1 MRITN
6 SVILRGYNRDLNR
19 LATMKNQCE
28 KRITST
34 RKFSRASEAPLSAA
48 KALNVRRSLYNLTQ
62 YQENLKTANKF
73 YTEAETSLLQVSDQM
88 ALVRETLVA
97 ACNTTKDNEEY
108 AIYAEQLE
116 NTAKKLVSVFN
127 TDSAGRAIFG
137 GESDSSHPFTLQED
151 STGHISTVLYHGVP
165 VNALSDYKGFPY
177 SNPVTVD
184 VGLGMD
190 MDQKTQAVDPQ
201 SVLDISFNGAKITG
215 CGAERGTADIDLSSI
230 KPDRKYCLDIYAG
243 SYKKTIEFTGQKA
256 GTVEDPD
263 NPGQFLNEYEANV
276 KVIND
281 VLKEAFKKEVAYD
294 RIKQPAIDGQGVI
307 YSEGSIVN
315 AVNNE
320 YHKTA
325 EKLTV
330 DNDAGYTDKFKLNFA
345 SLEEG
350 KDYSIDVTRGSI
362 TKSIKFKA
370 SANPDPNTRNLETIA
385 TVQAKLDEA
394 FGTDEQGNSL
404 VAVSK
409 NPVTMGTFSAE
420 GAVVTVQDSMK
431 MTGTGNVRGATVES
445 THYDQIDLIRFN
457 NGTNYTVNIDGAKIT
472 FKGGATTEDT
482 RKNLQAAVDGA
493 GLTVSQVMGD
503 KKSVYITKGA
513 PDNYVKITEVAKS
526 NVGSAE
532 TAITPTKGAT
542 YKVDLNMTE
551 GTEYSL
557 KVIYGNRTKLVSF
570 TAGADAASTA
580 NKIQGALAN
589 AFGQTGVHNKI
600 EIDADGNVTTYDGN
614 PVAVT
619 SMEQGTKKDPVVA
632 ERDVIYS
639 NNYIQLTIDAAR
651 ALRAGDIDYANGC
664 IDRIVQ
670 ANEHLLVQIADL
682 GCNEDF
688 IDFNIEKL
696 TTRELNLSE
705 RQNDL
710 EVTEAEKEITLWK
723 TYEALYNA
731 CLQMSSSV
739 VPNSI
744 FNYIR

>member
-97 ACNTTKDNEEY
+97 ACNTTKDSQEY

-151 STGHISTVLYHGVP
+151 STGHVSTVLYHGVP
-165 VNALSDYKGFPY
+165 VNALNDYKGFPY
-177 SNPVTVD
+177 SNAVTVD

-190 MDQKTQAVDPQ
+190 MDQKTQEVDPQ

-215 CGAERGTADIDLSSI
+215 CGAERGTADIDLNSI
-230 KPDRKYCLDIYAG
+230 KPDRKYCIDVYAG
-243 SYKKTIEFTGQKA
+243 SFKKTIEFTGKA
-256 GTVEDPD
+256 THED
-263 NPGQFLNEYEANV
+263 NV
-276 KVIND
+276 KEINAA
-281 VLKEAFKKEVAYD
+281 LKEAFKKEVAYD
-294 RIKQPAIDGQGVI
+294 RIKQPTIDDQGII
-307 YSEGSIVN
+307 YSEGSIVS

-320 YHKTA
+320 YSKTA

-330 DNDAGYTDKFKLNFA
+330 DNDSGYTNKFKLNFA
-345 SLEEG
+345 SLEGG
-350 KDYSIDVTRGSI
+350 KEYSIDVTRGSI

-370 SANPDPNTRNLETIA
+370 SDKSDANERNLETIA
-385 TVQAKLDEA
+385 NVQAKLDEA
-394 FGTDEQGNSL
+394 FGKDEQGHSL

-431 MTGTGNVRGATVES
+431 MIGTGDVRGATVES

-482 RKNLQAAVDGA
+482 RKNLQTAVNDQ
-493 GLTVSQVMGD
+493 GLTFTVSPAMGD
-503 KKSVYITKGA
+503 NKSVYITDGT
-513 PDNYVKITEVAKS
+513 PNGYVKITEVAKKS
-526 NVGSAE
+526 VGAAE
-532 TAITPTKGAT
+532 TAIIPTKGAT
-542 YKVDLNMTE
+542 YKVDLDKIND
-551 GTEYSL
+551 GVEYSL
-557 KVIYGNRTKLVSF
+557 KVVYDNRAKIINF
-570 TAGADAASTA
+570 TGGADAADTA

-600 EIDADGNVTTYDGN
+600 EINDEGIVTTYDGN

-619 SMEQGTKKDPVVA
+619 SMEKGSDKEPAVA

-639 NNYIQLTIDAAR
+639 NNYIQLTLDAAR
-651 ALRAGDIDYANGC
+651 ALREGDIDYANGC